1 MYSKNF
7 DGIPITFLKSKRAK
21 RIIIRIKPFGGV
33 KVSVPLF
40 ASYGSAENFVLSRI
54 NWIKKS
60 NQKCLSQ
67 QNEQRVFE
75 VGESYS
81 TKHHLINF
89 ISHSEKE
96 LKVVKCEKTISILL
110 PDNDTAKGSI
120 IQDQIKKEVIKIWR
134 IEAKE
139 YLPNRLA
146 QLALVNGINYGK
158 VTIRNTKTR
167 WGSCSHLNNINLSLH
182 LMRLPEKLIDYVI
195 LHELAHVKVKNHSPA
210 FWSYLNEICE
220 NAKLLDQQLKKYNPV
235 IL

>member
-1 MYSKNF
+1 MYSKDF

-40 ASYGSAENFVLSRI
+40 ASYSSAENFVLSRI
-54 NWIKKS
+54 NWIKKN
-60 NQKCLSQ
+60 NQKCLSH
-67 QNEQRVFE
+67 QNEHRVFE

-89 ISHSEKE
+89 ISHCEKE
-96 LKVVKCEKTISILL
+96 LKVVKYENTISIFL
-110 PDNDTAKGSI
+110 PVNDNIKGAI
-120 IQDQIKKEVIKIWR
+120 IQDEIKKEIIKTWR

-146 QLALVNGINYGK
+146 QLALINGLNYGK
-158 VTIRNTKTR
+158 VTIRNTKSR

-210 FWSYLNEICE
+210 FWLYLDKICE

-235 IL
+235 VF

>member
-1 MYSKNF
+1 M
-7 DGIPITFLKSKRAK
+7 
-21 RIIIRIKPFGGV
+21 
-33 KVSVPLF
+33 
-40 ASYGSAENFVLSRI
+40 SRI

-146 QLALVNGINYGK
+146 QLALINGINYGK

-195 LHELAHVKVKNHSPA
+195 LHELAHVKVKNHSPV
-210 FWSYLNEICE
+210 FWLYLDEICA
-220 NAKLLDQQLKKYNPV
+220 NAMLLDQQLKKHNPV
-235 IL
+235 LF